1 MEHKGLKTNTKNV
14 NFSSFDLI
22 HIIVMTLMEWLV
34 LFATYLGGAMFQSWP
49 KNCLSWME
57 ICWNIAT
64 RKGGYIPSN
73 LDNVMKIAI
82 YINYFINLLA
92 I

>member
-1 MEHKGLKTNTKNV
+1 
-14 NFSSFDLI
+14 
-22 HIIVMTLMEWLV
+22 
-34 LFATYLGGAMFQSWP
+34 
-49 KNCLSWME
+49 ME